1 MKKSFIHLAI
11 VTSIA
16 TACSGSNLIPN
27 PEVGT
32 GMGNVKN
39 GVTATFQQPIME
51 GDEVT
56 KALNSN
62 LEFTF
67 EQDAQI
73 NVYPS
78 TSRECMTYALTPA
91 DGASAEF
98 VVENFNLKD
107 GTYGAVYPADK
118 PVVDPTQVK
127 FSLAGQNQVANDDAS
142 HLTAYDLNYAQADV
156 TGNTGVFNFAHQVAW
171 LKVIVPVEDDITFDK
186 LTISANEGVS
196 NTITLNTVTGVLT
209 STPTS
214 SSETIVI
221 RLNGDSGIS
230 VSAGS
235 TLTVYATIPAGNY
248 TGLSFSCGPYAKT
261 IIGSKVREAG
271 HAYQIALEKLYQVVD
286 LGLPSGL
293 LWSKDNLGVETARYY
308 GLHYAWGYTT
318 GFYYNGGQW
327 TDGTNNQIFSLN
339 YISVVKQTDLSD
351 AEDAAVQT
359 LGNKY
364 RMPTKEDFEELI
376 EQTNQEWINENGVS
390 GVYFSSKQNS
400 DNKIFIPACGFARGN
415 SWDEINSQG
424 IYRTRTYKSNMDWAD
439 SYCLYFNVNNP
450 ESLSVTDRVDRPHRY
465 YYGFSIRPVYDPSL

>member
-1 MKKSFIHLAI
+1 MKKSFIHLTI

-39 GVTATFQQPIME
+39 GVTATFQQPIIE

-56 KALNSN
+56 KALNRN

-98 VVENFNLKD
+98 EVENFNLKD
-107 GTYGAVYPADK
+107 GTYGAIYPADK
-118 PVVDPTQVK
+118 PVVDPTQVR
-127 FSLAGQNQVANDDAS
+127 FSLAGQNQVANDNAV
-142 HLTAYDLNYAQADV
+142 HLSAYDLNFAQADIA
-156 TGNTGVFNFAHQVAW
+156 GNTGVFNFAHQVAW

-248 TGLSFSCGPYAKT
+248 TNLSISCGPYAKT
-261 IIGSKVREAG
+261 ILGSKVREAG

-308 GLHYAWGYTT
+308 GLHYAWGYTV
-318 GFYYNGGQW
+318 GCYFIDSRWKQP
-327 TDGTNNQIFSLN
+327 DGTIKYFVYWDFPMTTESDL
-339 YISVVKQTDLSD
+339 TD
-351 AEDAAVQT
+351 EQDAAIQQ
-359 LGNKY
+359 LGGNY
-364 RMPTKEDFEELI
+364 RMPTKSDFDELV
-376 EQTNQEWINENGVS
+376 EQTTQEWINLYGINGVLFTGSNGNTLFFPTTGRGS
-390 GVYFSSKQNS
+390 GT
-400 DNKIFIPACGFARGN
+400 
-415 SWDEINSQG
+415 SWDNENQG
-424 IYRTRTYKSNMDWAD
+424 IYRTRTYRGVLTGLPA
-439 SYCLYFNVNNP
+439 YCLSFRLEQGQLNVV
-450 ESLSVTDRVDRPHRY
+450 VTERDNIIFSNYH
-465 YYGFSIRPVYDPSL
+465 GFSIRPVYDPER